1 MPERAVI
8 LVTGIEAAG
17 KSTVAQLLAERL
29 PRSVHLRGD
38 VFRKMIVSGGAG
50 MTPDAPDEAVRQL
63 RLRHRLT
70 AAAADMY
77 FEAGFTVVAQ
87 DVIMGEHLAGLAAA
101 IQSRPLLVVVLAPQP
116 AAIAAREAG
125 RAKTRLRR
133 VHGQPARRC
142 AAPRDTP
149 HRPLARHQRAG
160 PCETVAEILALGLAG
175 ERPVT

>member
-8 LVTGIEAAG
+8 LITGIQAAG

-70 AAAADMY
+70 AAAADLY
-77 FEAGFTVVAQ
+77 FKAGFTVVAQ

-101 IQSRPLLVVVLAPQP
+101 IRSRPLLVVVLAPQP
-116 AAIAAREAG
+116 AAVAAREAG
-125 RAKTRLRR
+125 RAKTAYGAFTVGQLDEVLRR
-133 VHGQPARRC
+133 ETPRIGLWLDTSGQAPA
-142 AAPRDTP
+142 
-149 HRPLARHQRAG
+149 
-160 PCETVAEILALGLAG
+160 ETVAEILARAWTDGA
-175 ERPVT
+175 VT